1 MNPIPPPSPI
11 DWPRIRTDFPLLE
24 REVHGKPLVYFDNAN
39 TGQKPAIVIKTVETF
54 YRQHNANISRAVH
67 TLGSE
72 ATEQYEDARRQ
83 LATLVNVR
91 ADELV
96 LCSGTTHL
104 RCRAC
109 NLVM

>member
-1 MNPIPPPSPI
+1 MNSIPHPSPI

-39 TGQKPAIVIKTVETF
+39 TGQKPEIVIETVDAF

-72 ATEQYEDARRQ
+72 ATDKYENARRQ
-83 LATLVNVR
+83 LARLVNVR
-91 ADELV
+91 A
-96 LCSGTTHL
+96 CAAGRPL
-104 RCRAC
+104 R
-109 NLVM
+109 